1 MRILS
6 VCAFV
11 LVAFA
16 SAVGFAAEKKH
27 DARWIWYDAGNP
39 AQSAPAG
46 KVWFRREIRASEPS
60 TGAVLVLC
68 DDRFTLWVNGRK
80 IGSGT
85 AGKPYRFNLNG
96 VVDRGPNVF
105 AVEAENL
112 EGKAGLY
119 VDGEIRGQ
127 GGHPISFDTGS
138 EWLATLTPPRGP
150 AWLAP
155 DFDASA
161 WKAVRVI
168 GRHEDSPWKSV
179 VLKETYLD
187 RFVVPEEF
195 ELVRVAEPKMVGSLV
210 AMTWGNRGRL
220 MVSRERGAIEALID
234 DNDDGIYDRV
244 VEYST
249 DVKNC
254 QGLCTVGDDLYA
266 VGSGPK
272 GVGVYRLPDKNH
284 DDKADEVQF
293 LVHHQGGMGDH
304 GPHDVVFGPD
314 GWLYHNLG
322 NHAHVTQKAEPT
334 SACRNFDE
342 DYLLVPKFEDAGG
355 HAVGIKAPGGTIWRF
370 TPDGKHWWL
379 ETNGFRNEYDFAF
392 NEAGDL
398 FTFDADME
406 WDVGAY
412 WYRPVRVNHCT
423 AGAEFGWRSGAA
435 KWPAYYFD
443 SLPGAVDVGRG
454 SPTGVIFYDHT
465 QLPERFRGAFICC
478 DWSLGRLLAFHL
490 TKSGATYT
498 GNYETILSG
507 NPLNVTDVEVDRD
520 GSILF
525 TTGGRATEGGVY
537 RLRHK
542 GGHPHA
548 AGAATVAE
556 LLTLPQIESA
566 WAREIAAG
574 VKAAA
579 GPKWQTE
586 LTAAARSENP
596 HAQLRALTLLCQL
609 GPKPELELLV
619 SVANSKDAAV
629 RAFATHLLGFHTG
642 DQVRAALAQLLGD
655 RDLTVQRR
663 ACEAFVRS
671 GIEPPVEPMLTLL
684 ASDDRWLRFA
694 ARVALERV
702 PQAKWFQKAL
712 ASSDLHVLTEALL
725 ADYRHDRKAS
735 ATRIL
740 EHTSKLLTGARGPIS
755 HEIKLAALR
764 LTELALL
771 EGLRNADSSRIGST
785 LFAEFPTHKIDVDA
799 ETARI
804 LVVLNLD
811 GAVAK
816 IMPLVE
822 HAETHGEQLHFAL
835 TLRYVNAGWNFD
847 LRRRLMEWYEGTPG
861 WEGGNSLTG
870 YVRNVVSAIIE
881 RFSPEDRSYFL
892 RNWRKHPAGA
902 ALIVRLSQPEQ
913 IANFD
918 QVISGLLEAGATPAT
933 ARQQEI
939 IDAAVHSLAK
949 KKTTAA
955 RSVLY
960 KLYEEHPDHREAI
973 ARAIADE
980 PVAEDEP
987 LLIRTLQFADA
998 TTVQLCLTALGD
1010 LSLHPKEAE
1019 PYLRVLQTAQ
1029 RLGSGGG
1036 MGAVRLLHTWSGV
1049 DYNTE
1054 RKLGVRRPG
1063 RHKSLGD
1070 AELDNSVDTAITFY
1084 KKWYHDKFPS
1094 APPPELPKADLS
1106 KSKYTFQQIA
1116 ELVEHDGKGS
1126 VERGRLIF
1134 TKAKCVKCH
1143 KFQAEG
1149 EGVGPDL
1156 TSVRR
1161 RFQRKEIV
1169 ESIVYPSQ
1177 VISDQYRMVQVET
1190 KEGQVYVGMPIPGVS
1205 KNDKLT
1211 LLLSDTTR
1219 LEIPKSRIEEQTA
1232 SKISVMPAGLLD
1244 PLSLQE
1250 VADLLAFLETSK
1262 FNAPVSK
1269 TPATKTPITKAA
1281 KN

>member
-11 LVAFA
+11 IVVFT
-16 SAVGFAAEKKH
+16 SSFGFAAEKKH
-27 DARWIWYDAGNP
+27 EKKHEALWIWYGAGNP

-105 AVEAENL
+105 AVETENL
-112 EGKAGLY
+112 GGKAGLY

-127 GGHPISFDTGS
+127 GGHAVPFDTGS
-138 EWLATLTPPRGP
+138 DWVATVAPPRGTN
-150 AWLAP
+150 WLAP
-155 DFDASA
+155 NYDTSA
-161 WKAVRVI
+161 WKAVKVI

-187 RFVVPEEF
+187 RFVVPDEF

-220 MVSRERGAIEALID
+220 MVSRERGPIEALID
-234 DNDDGIYDRV
+234 DNGDGVYDRV

-249 DVKNC
+249 EVKNC

-304 GPHDVVFGPD
+304 GPHDVIYGPD

-334 SACRNFDE
+334 SACRDFDE

-398 FTFDADME
+398 FTFDSDME

-435 KWPAYYFD
+435 KWPAYDFD
-443 SLPGAVDVGRG
+443 SLPGTVDVGRG

-465 QLPERFRGAFICC
+465 QFPQRFRGAFICC

-498 GNYETILSG
+498 GNFETILSG
-507 NPLNVTDVEVDRD
+507 NPLNITDVEVDRD

-537 RLRHK
+537 RLKHK
-542 GGHPHA
+542 GVLPHVA
-548 AGAATVAE
+548 KAATVSE
-556 LLTLPQIESA
+556 LLKLPQIESA
-566 WAREIAAG
+566 WAREIAG
-574 VKAAA
+574 SVKAA
-579 GPKWQTE
+579 GSKWQTE
-586 LTAAARSENP
+586 LTAAAKSENP

-609 GPKPELELLV
+609 GPKPDPKLLISV
-619 SVANSKDAAV
+619 SGSKDASV
-629 RAFATHLLGFHTG
+629 RAFATHLLGFQTG
-642 DQVRAALAQLLGD
+642 AQVHAALVRLLGD
-655 RDLTVQRR
+655 RDLTVERR

-671 GIEPPVEPMLTLL
+671 GIEPPVEPLLTLL
-684 ASDDRWLRFA
+684 ASEDRWLRFA

-702 PQAKWFQKAL
+702 PQDKWYLRAL
-712 ASSDLHVLTEALL
+712 ASRHLHVVTEALL
-725 ADYRHDRKAS
+725 AGYRHDRKGS
-735 ATRIL
+735 AKTIL
-740 EHTSKLLTGARGPIS
+740 EHTSKLLTGGRGPTS
-755 HEIKLAALR
+755 QEIRLTALR
-764 LTELALL
+764 LTQLALL
-771 EGLRNADSSRIGST
+771 QGVRNTDSTRIGQT
-785 LFAEFPTHKIDVDA
+785 LLAQFPTRTTDLDA

-811 GAVAK
+811 GAAAK

-822 HAETHGEQLHFAL
+822 HAKTHGEQLHYAL
-835 TLRYVNAGWNFD
+835 TLRYLNAGWNFD
-847 LRRRLMEWYEGTPG
+847 LKRRLMDWYEGTPV

-870 YVRNVVSAIIE
+870 YVRNVVSATSE
-881 RFSPEDRSYFL
+881 KFTPEDRGYFV
-892 RNWRKHPAGA
+892 RQWRRHPAGA
-902 ALIVRLSQPEQ
+902 ALIIRVSKPEQ
-913 IANFD
+913 IADFER
-918 QVISGLLEAGATPAT
+918 IIAELLEDAGHKVDPG
-933 ARQQEI
+933 EEDLI
-939 IDAAVHSLAK
+939 
-949 KKTTAA
+949 TAA
-955 RSVLY
+955 IGSLGKSSAPAARASLRH
-960 KLYEEHPDHREAI
+960 LYEQYPDRRESI
-973 ARAIADE
+973 ARAIAAS
-980 PVAEDEP
+980 PVADDWP
-987 LLIRTLQFADA
+987 VLVQTLKFADE
-998 TTVQLCLTALGD
+998 TTQQLCLGALAD
-1010 LSLHPKEAE
+1010 LEHKPDNAEA
-1019 PYLRVLQTAQ
+1019 YRIVIQAALK
-1029 RLGSGGG
+1029 LGENGG
-1036 MGAVRLLHTWSGV
+1036 MAATGVLHNWTGV
-1049 DYNTE
+1049 DD
-1054 RKLGVRRPG
+1054 
-1063 RHKSLGD
+1063 KSGKD
-1070 AELDNSVDTAITFY
+1070 GAKAIALY
-1084 KKWYHDKFPS
+1084 QKWYRDKFPT
-1094 APPPELPKADLS
+1094 APPPELVKADLA

-1116 ELVEHDGKGS
+1116 ELAEHDRKGS
-1126 VERGRLIF
+1126 AERGRLMF

-1143 KFQAEG
+1143 KFQTEG

-1190 KEGQVYVGMPIPGVS
+1190 KEGQVYVGMPLPGVS
-1205 KNDKLT
+1205 NNDKLV

-1232 SKISVMPAGLLD
+1232 SKISVMPTGLLD
-1244 PLSLQE
+1244 PLSPQE

-1262 FNAPVSK
+1262 FNAPVSNA
-1269 TPATKTPITKAA
+1269 PAKNAPVTKAA
-1281 KN
+1281 NK